1 MNTAGILM
9 YQIYP
14 PSIKALRSQAT
25 ETAGEATH
33 RSSQESKSDDA
44 ITDSKVSEGENQVM
58 KEMCGL

>member
-1 MNTAGILM
+1 M